1 MIFVRDSEEIVSD
14 NRAQFVV
21 QEVKD
26 YLKFDGIRQCLS
38 SPYPPSSNRKR
49 LSVLLGTFKESTKT
63 MKKEPGT
70 LAEIL
75 ARFLL
80 GYQATPQSATGC
92 TLVEI
97 LMVKTIQTRLDL
109 IHPTLPAKISG

>member
-1 MIFVRDSEEIVSD
+1 MESV
-14 NRAQFVV
+14 NH
-21 QEVKD
+21 
-26 YLKFDGIRQCLS
+26 
-38 SPYPPSSNRKR
+38 PSSNREAER
-49 LSVLLGTFKESTKT
+49 ALETFKESTKT

-80 GYQATPQSATGC
+80 GYQATPHTATGC

-97 LMVKTIQTRLDL
+97 LMVRTIQTRLDL
-109 IHPTLPAKISG
+109 PHPTLPAKISG

>member
-1 MIFVRDSEEIVSD
+1 MIFVCYSEEIVSD

-21 QEVKD
+21 QEIKD

-38 SPYPPSSNRKR
+38 SPYHPSSNREAER
-49 LSVLLGTFKESTKT
+49 ALGTFKESTKT

-80 GYQATPQSATGC
+80 GYQSTPHTATGC

-97 LMVKTIQTRLDL
+97 LMVRTIQTRLDL
-109 IHPTLPAKISG
+109 LHPTLPAKISG